1 MNTQEV
7 IEKLRSKAKLTKEER
22 IALSAQRVMERIFDN
37 DFAVTLT
44 APEGMDLYRYGLTKH
59 QKFGNGYERWIR
71 IEDRDKYRKES
82 YRKKKQ
88 LVEKSPTL

>member
-7 IEKLRSKAKLTKEER
+7 IEKLRSKAKLTKEQR

-37 DFAVTLT
+37 DFSTTIT

-59 QKFGNGYERWIR
+59 QKYQNGYERWIR
-71 IEDRDKYRKES
+71 IEDRGKYRKNTYS
-82 YRKKKQ
+82 KRKTIAQ
-88 LVEKSPTL
+88 S